1 MTHLWRRLERTTLWS
16 SFTPACFLTPGTS
29 PCTVGSLTD
38 LLMGYLLSERNTPY
52 IHTLS
57 SLSLGP
63 GTATFSRS
71 LRQDCGANAE
81 CFTPGFWCHGEAG
94 CLGSGSFFASTCL
107 CASNSWCWNRHTHNC
122 GLGPP
127 RSVPP
132 CLVLPCPVPV
142 GRDSGQHQLSYPL
155 PWPVLLTTS
164 RSLKRNTSLWCA
176 ACFCSLF
183 TSVTS
188 KSRLQQTRRRC
199 GMDSTW
205 NPDRA

>member
-29 PCTVGSLTD
+29 PCTVGRLTD

-81 CFTPGFWCHGEAG
+81 CLTPGFWCHGEAG

-107 CASNSWCWNRHTHNC
+107 CASNSWCIMSEAAHSHLWSWSTPLSASLPSLALPGPSRQ
-122 GLGPP
+122 GL
-127 RSVPP
+127 RTTSA
-132 CLVLPCPVPV
+132 
-142 GRDSGQHQLSYPL
+142 QLSP
-155 PWPVLLTTS
+155 
-164 RSLKRNTSLWCA
+164 SLACTAHHQQVIEEEHFSLVC
-176 ACFCSLF
+176 CLF
-183 TSVTS
+183 
-188 KSRLQQTRRRC
+188 L
-199 GMDSTW
+199 
-205 NPDRA
+205 